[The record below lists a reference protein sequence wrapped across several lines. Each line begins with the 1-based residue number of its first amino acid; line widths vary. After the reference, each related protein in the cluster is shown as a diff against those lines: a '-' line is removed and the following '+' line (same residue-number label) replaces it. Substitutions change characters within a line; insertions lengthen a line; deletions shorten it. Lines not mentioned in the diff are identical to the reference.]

1 MDSWPPKMPEKEKRI
16 FDRMMIRKA
25 KEQFRAGGWSCR
37 ATRKR
42 FEVCYYK
49 NPPFFLHY
57 IQALSTHP
65 SALVIP
71 RKTFITFTE
80 HLLNFMEVL

>member
-1 MDSWPPKMPEKEKRI
+1 MDSWPPKMTEKEKRI

-42 FEVCYYK
+42 FKDSMVDLGTK
-49 NPPFFLHY
+49 NGERSKNVVKGNPK
-57 IQALSTHP
+57 S
-65 SALVIP
+65 V
-71 RKTFITFTE
+71 
-80 HLLNFMEVL
+80 